1 MPQRPDS
8 PIRCYSWYVDGFHY
22 TKGFQCPASMPGSEQ
37 SRELNRQFHE
47 WLEQQ
52 HPGAFAAGR
61 VIHIRFSDYIE

>member
-1 MPQRPDS
+1 
-8 PIRCYSWYVDGFHY
+8 
-22 TKGFQCPASMPGSEQ
+22 MPGSEQ